1 MSDLDPFQND
11 EWKDAASGDL
21 EAKQNKKP
29 LAILGIAALAAILLM
44 SAGIFKDSVVYYN
57 YPSEIMASP
66 VAFEGKVVRL
76 QGTVVPGTI
85 QYEDATGATTFEVID
100 PQDETTTMTVVYS
113 GTVPDTLKD
122 NAQAVAEGEYKD
134 GEFQA
139 TTLFAKCPSKF
150 SASTSPAAA
159 TASTAS
165 ETSGG

>member
-1 MSDLDPFQND
+1 MSDLDPFQSD

-21 EAKQNKKP
+21 EARQNKKP
-29 LAILGIAALAAILLM
+29 LAILGIAALAAILMM
-44 SAGIFKDSVVYYN
+44 SFGIFKKSVVYYN
-57 YPSEIMASP
+57 YPSEVMASP

-85 QYEDATGATTFEVID
+85 QYDDATGATTFEVLD

-159 TASTAS
+159 ASTTS
-165 ETSGG
+165 ETPGG